1 MWLLVCGAS
10 GRTEDQFDLVLL
22 GQLSLKG
29 NVSVSKFD
37 EQALWEHLRFELFF
51 FSFNYNSGICV
62 C

>member
-51 FSFNYNSGICV
+51 FFF
-62 C
+62 